1 MVAKSVYFLESES
14 VSHSVMSYS
23 LQPLDYNPPGSSVH
37 GISQARILE
46 WVAISFSRGYSW
58 PRNGTLISHIAG
70 STSEPPGKPLYF
82 FTLVQNL
89 RQSTCSYKLIIF
101 FFLSTNLEG
110 EISTNSDIDETT
122 LRAESVEEQK
132 SLLIKVK
139 GGWKSWLNT

>member
-122 LRAESVEEQK
+122 LRAESEEEQK